1 MVAQDP
7 QAASNVVSN
16 MVVRKALLLQ
26 KILQD
31 NESTLVHELLS
42 QFVVLQEEHQAVSH
56 GSHADKWALGF
67 LAIKNVI
74 QEKLRLFGN
83 NLEVT
88 GLDQKCEGVGGSVTH
103 LVCGFFARFSVLDKE
118 GLEDANSVQMV
129 AFYRGFL
136 HRHELSDPRAFI
148 LENAID
154 QK

>member
-1 MVAQDP
+1 VVAQDP

-16 MVVRKALLLQ
+16 MVVGKALLLQ

-31 NESTLVHELLS
+31 NESALVHELLG
-42 QFVVLQEEHQAVSH
+42 QFVVLQEEHKAVSH
-56 GSHADKWALGF
+56 GSYADKWALGF
-67 LAIKNVI
+67 LAIKNVV

-88 GLDQKCEGVGGSVTH
+88 GLYQKCEGVGGSVTH
-103 LVCGFFARFSVLDKE
+103 LVLGFFARFSVLDKE

-129 AFYRGFL
+129 SFYRGFL
-136 HRHELSDPRAFI
+136 HRYELSDPRAFI
-148 LENAID
+148 LENAVD